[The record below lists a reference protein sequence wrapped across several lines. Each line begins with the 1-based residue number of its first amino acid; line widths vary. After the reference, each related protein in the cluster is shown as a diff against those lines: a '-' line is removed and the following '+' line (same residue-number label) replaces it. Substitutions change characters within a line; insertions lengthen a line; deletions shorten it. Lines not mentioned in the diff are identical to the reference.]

1 MNQGHPEVSRWFV
14 GADHRGFSLK
24 RVIVGYLAENGL
36 EVEDVG
42 SFDAE
47 SVDYPLIALRLA
59 RKVAASPHFRG
70 VLLCG
75 SGVGMSIMANR
86 LRGVRA
92 ALAWSEEVAKLSR
105 AHNDAN
111 VLVLPAA
118 FLDTKTT
125 LEVIKVWMVTP
136 FDGGRHLRRVRMMDE
151 IGQELC

>member
-24 RVIVGYLAENGL
+24 RVVVGYLAENGL
-36 EVEDVG
+36 EVEDIG
-42 SFDAE
+42 SFNEE

-59 RKVAASPHFRG
+59 RKVATSTHFRG

-92 ALAWSEEVAKLSR
+92 ALAWSEEVARLSR

-125 LEVIKVWMVTP
+125 LEVMRVWMVTP
-136 FDGGRHLRRVRMMDE
+136 FDGGRHLRRISMMDE
-151 IGQELC
+151 IGQE